1 MSSITI
7 NHLEARADDA
17 FARRAAHFRA
27 HPLSCDMTT
36 AERGEILM
44 ARPSGSAAHFDL
56 TILRV
61 MPKPSG
67 FIARHFGDVGY
78 TYYLH
83 GKVVQ
88 RAEAATYLQTLAI
101 EHAEELRIPETPT
114 R

>member
-1 MSSITI
+1 MSYLTI
-7 NHLEARADDA
+7 AMLQDRADDA
-17 FARRAAHFRA
+17 FDRRAAHFRA

-56 TILRV
+56 TVLRV

-88 RAEAATYLQTLAI
+88 RVEAAAYLHTLAI
-101 EHAEELRIPETPT
+101 EHADELRIPETPT